1 MDKFTSFFS
10 NNKTNENLIENEII
24 YDEIFYDGN
33 SDNYD
38 MILNF
43 KSFEQLWNGGWTANF
58 TLEGYQKYLDSFQEQ
73 QENIVIGVVGIKNR
87 GKSFLLKRI
96 MGNKNYKP
104 KDGFL
109 ETTHGIS
116 CSFPILE
123 KNNKSYQS
131 FITLDTAGKDNP
143 LLQNAYI
150 KNNVKDMK
158 STIRDQKVC
167 EILLSDFIIRE
178 SNVLIAV
185 VEQLSFAEQE
195 MLRTLIGRLSQKEV
209 DNIEKRKLIVIH
221 NLMNIKE
228 ENDIKNFID
237 EILKKSLTF
246 ALEEQYVEDPENKD
260 YNLYIYNQTMANN
273 EESCDDNKLD
283 IVHLVIGNDE
293 CEVIKKKYNEP
304 AFKYIRDYIKIDS
317 FRHFNILESFKRFII
332 DNSKKFM
339 SNDWF
344 KEDSLEIGE
353 KKTKKVYIDKNR
365 EKPPEDKIIIP
376 IKLKDN
382 INKKDFNIKPFYF
395 GSDGIYYFSNGIEPL
410 YSTRL
415 ITDQNKEYL
424 EITFEMFGIVKIEQT
439 KIDYNDK
446 QIIIEIKG
454 NNKDINILE
463 IEEEI
468 ENPQGSLKY
477 LDFNF
482 QIKIDRYIELN
493 KFEIEINENEKI
505 KYDHNN
511 EIYGIYVLLFPI
523 KRYQIN

>member
-1 MDKFTSFFS
+1 MNVGKFTSFFS

-221 NLMNIKE
+221 NLMNIK
-228 ENDIKNFID
+228 
-237 EILKKSLTF
+237 
-246 ALEEQYVEDPENKD
+246 
-260 YNLYIYNQTMANN
+260 NQA
-273 EESCDDNKLD
+273 
-283 IVHLVIGNDE
+283 I
-293 CEVIKKKYNEP
+293 
-304 AFKYIRDYIKIDS
+304 
-317 FRHFNILESFKRFII
+317 
-332 DNSKKFM
+332 
-339 SNDWF
+339 
-344 KEDSLEIGE
+344 
-353 KKTKKVYIDKNR
+353 
-365 EKPPEDKIIIP
+365 
-376 IKLKDN
+376 
-382 INKKDFNIKPFYF
+382 
-395 GSDGIYYFSNGIEPL
+395 
-410 YSTRL
+410 
-415 ITDQNKEYL
+415 
-424 EITFEMFGIVKIEQT
+424 
-439 KIDYNDK
+439 
-446 QIIIEIKG
+446 
-454 NNKDINILE
+454 
-463 IEEEI
+463 
-468 ENPQGSLKY
+468 
-477 LDFNF
+477 
-482 QIKIDRYIELN
+482 
-493 KFEIEINENEKI
+493 
-505 KYDHNN
+505 
-511 EIYGIYVLLFPI
+511 
-523 KRYQIN
+523 